1 MNASWL
7 CILKISVGYDRRGNL
22 AARTV
27 REVDRARKLRP
38 KRSRRGTNLTN
49 PEHRQVFSFLK
60 EPAGWPSLSNM
71 PPPPFVNEA
80 GRALPKGWLSNNL
93 EYLLSTESIPP
104 GRTPFDKDVNRRSN
118 HFKPLRTPRGSAL
131 MVCLLVMAILI
142 TLGTGLLFN
151 SGLFLKTHG
160 LRKMSRLASFAAENG
175 IKQALNRVE
184 ARAATIFA
192 EPEIS
197 EELFQAMQQA
207 PESRGLEIIRPL
219 LEAGSTGQEDD
230 FSGLGWGTIS
240 SAGLTELYSEDRYL
254 KATFGFNIKSS
265 GRVRGFAGARVE
277 ELKCQLVLLAG
288 HLPLDQVP
296 AAVNADG
303 IQKEDLNKIRV
314 KSLQP
319 GATAASGLKT
329 LTRKFIPDDAL
340 PLLAGGFKI
349 LKPDSLPNWLLRQA
363 LGLEPGNDPIPDGV
377 YLVQDSLGPGG
388 IYVQGNLD
396 QLLLGIDSG
405 FQVIQFQQGENT
417 WLLRFNPSTASA
429 SFISPSE
436 RQDFNELP
444 VPVIMINGRVLELAT
459 GRPNGSGFIKKVD
472 DENTP
477 AFLSGL
483 KLTIVCSG
491 KINLTS
497 NLFSDGLD
505 WKEGLPYLRS
515 KQSELIICSTGK
527 DFQSEENV
535 DAGINLL
542 GEAEKEAV
550 VEASLI
556 AGGRGFSAAA
566 SADKINIIG
575 SLAAT
580 ALYPGRNEIDIY
592 NLPPMVQPSPSE
604 PDLRV
609 YSEVALLHL
618 SHIKILEWRPSK

>member
-1 MNASWL
+1 MNTSWL
-7 CILKISVGYDRRGNL
+7 CILKISVGHDRRGNL
-22 AARTV
+22 AARAV
-27 REVDRARKLRP
+27 READRARKLRP
-38 KRSRRGTNLTN
+38 GQLRRGTNLVN
-49 PEHRQVFSFLK
+49 PEHRQVFPFLK
-60 EPAGWPSLSNM
+60 ESADWPSPSAT
-71 PPPPFVNEA
+71 PPLQLAREA
-80 GRALPKGWLSNNL
+80 DRTLPKGTLSNHL
-93 EYLLSTESIPP
+93 KYLLSTESIPP
-104 GRTPFDKDVNRRSN
+104 GRTLFDRDVNRRPD

-131 MVCLLVMAILI
+131 MVCLLVMAILM
-142 TLGTGLLFN
+142 TLGTGLLVN

-160 LRKMSRLASFAAENG
+160 LRKVTRLTSFATENG
-175 IKQALNRVE
+175 IKQAWNRVE
-184 ARAATIFA
+184 AGAAAIFS

-207 PESRGLEIIRPL
+207 PESRGLEIIQPL
-219 LEAGSTGQEDD
+219 LEAGSTSQEDD
-230 FSGLGWGTIS
+230 FSGLGWETIA
-240 SAGLTELYSEDRYL
+240 SAGLTELYSDEQYL

-277 ELKCQLVLLAG
+277 ELKCELVLLAG

-303 IQKEDLNKIRV
+303 IQKEDLHKIKV
-314 KSLQP
+314 KNLQP
-319 GATAASGLKT
+319 GAIVSSGLKP
-329 LTRKFIPDDAL
+329 LTRKFIPDDAM
-340 PLLAGGFKI
+340 PVLARGLKI

-363 LGLEPGNDPIPDGV
+363 LGLEPGNEAIPDGV

-388 IYVQGNLD
+388 IYVQGDLD
-396 QLLLGIDSG
+396 QLLLGIDNG

-444 VPVIMINGRVLELAT
+444 LPVIMINGRVLELAA
-459 GRPNGSGFIKKVD
+459 GRPDGSGFIKKVD

-491 KINLTS
+491 KISLTS

-515 KQSELIICSTGK
+515 KQSELIIWSSGK
-527 DFQSEENV
+527 DFQSEKIAE
-535 DAGINLL
+535 AGISLL
-542 GEAEKEAV
+542 GETDGGAV
-550 VEASLI
+550 IEASLI

-580 ALYPGRNEIDIY
+580 AMDPGRNEIDIY
-592 NLPPMVQPSPSE
+592 NLPPMVQTSLSD

>member
-1 MNASWL
+1 MNTSWL
-7 CILKISVGYDRRGNL
+7 CILKISVGYDRQGN
-22 AARTV
+22 REV
-27 REVDRARKLRP
+27 REPDRARQGRQRTPRKGTGLDIPELRQICPLP
-38 KRSRRGTNLTN
+38 KES
-49 PEHRQVFSFLK
+49 V
-60 EPAGWPSLSNM
+60 GWPSPSGKPGPSLIKKANR
-71 PPPPFVNEA
+71 P
-80 GRALPKGWLSNNL
+80 RPKGWLLNQHTKDLLNPGYGPARGTRFERNASCGSNCL
-93 EYLLSTESIPP
+93 
-104 GRTPFDKDVNRRSN
+104 RPFGN
-118 HFKPLRTPRGSAL
+118 PRGSAL
-131 MVCLLVMAILI
+131 MVCLLVMAILM
-142 TLGTGLLFN
+142 TLGTGLLVN

-160 LRKMSRLASFAAENG
+160 LRKVTRLTSFATENG
-175 IKQALNRVE
+175 IKQAWNRVE
-184 ARAATIFA
+184 ARTATIFS

-197 EELFQAMQQA
+197 EELFRAIQQA
-207 PESRGLEIIRPL
+207 PESKCLEIIQPL

-230 FSGLGWGTIS
+230 FSGLGWGTLA
-240 SAGLTELYSEDRYL
+240 SASLTELHSDERYL

-265 GRVRGFAGARVE
+265 GRVRGYAGARVE

-303 IQKEDLNKIRV
+303 VQKEDLDKIKV
-314 KSLQP
+314 KRLQP
-319 GATAASGLKT
+319 GATVAPGLKT

-340 PLLAGGFKI
+340 PVLAQGLKI

-363 LGLEPGNDPIPDGV
+363 LGLEPGNEPIPDGV

-388 IYVQGNLD
+388 IYVQGDLN

-405 FQVIQFQQGENT
+405 FQVIQFQQGESL

-444 VPVIMINGRVLELAT
+444 LPVIMINGRVLELAA
-459 GRPNGSGFIKKVD
+459 GRPDGSGYIKKVD

-483 KLTIVCSG
+483 KLTILCSG

-505 WKEGLPYLRS
+505 WNEGLPYVRS
-515 KQSELIICSTGK
+515 KQSELVIWSTGK

-535 DAGINLL
+535 DAGISLL
-542 GEAEKEAV
+542 GETNKGSV
-550 VEASLI
+550 IEASLI

-580 ALYPGRNEIDIY
+580 ALDPGRNEIDIY

-604 PDLRV
+604 HDLRV